1 MFITFDE
8 FDKKYDFFK
17 FVVTTKE
24 VDGKSREDMQSVCK
38 KAGLNINN
46 LTSNIQIHSDIVNTI
61 DKNTISTKKEG
72 DSLITNLK
80 EVPLLVFTAD
90 CVPISLIDTKNKA
103 IGLIHAGWRGTYEE
117 ISKKTIEVMK
127 NKYNSKEEDLIA
139 IIGPSIG
146 PCCYEVSKDLV
157 KKFSEKFIN
166 LDENFYKVEN
176 EKYMLDLWKIN
187 EYILKSCNVTE
198 IINLNLC
205 TVCNND
211 KFYSYRKDN
220 KTTRRIAT
228 LLQLI

>member
-157 KKFSEKFIN
+157 EKFSEKFIN
-166 LDENFYKVEN
+166 LDENFYKIDN
-176 EKYMLDLWKIN
+176 KKYMLDLWKIN

-220 KTTRRIAT
+220 KTTKRIAT

>member
-17 FVVTTKE
+17 LVVTTKE
-24 VDGKSREDMQSVCK
+24 VDGKSREDIQNVCK

-80 EVPLLVFTAD
+80 EVPLLIFTAD

-117 ISKKTIEVMK
+117 ISKKTILSMK
-127 NKYNSKEEDLIA
+127 NTYNSKEEDLIA

-146 PCCYEVSKDLV
+146 PCCYEVSSDLV
-157 KKFSEKFIN
+157 EKFSEKFIN

-220 KTTRRIAT
+220 KTTKRIAT